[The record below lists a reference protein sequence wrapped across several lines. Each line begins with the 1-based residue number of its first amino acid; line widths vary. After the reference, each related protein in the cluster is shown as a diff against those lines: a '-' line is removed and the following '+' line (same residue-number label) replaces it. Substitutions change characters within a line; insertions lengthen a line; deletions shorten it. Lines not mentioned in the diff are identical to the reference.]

1 MARSVLSL
9 AQPIYFSLKKKIIA
23 ILAVLLVLFSG
34 ICFAE
39 YVEFTLAW
47 GDVVYQDPDTSQ
59 DWSTYWGEYKGW
71 WAVAAGPAAPTKV
84 QVIIISKRLGNE
96 KQ

>member
-1 MARSVLSL
+1 MKR
-9 AQPIYFSLKKKIIA
+9 IIA
-23 ILAVLLVLFSG
+23 ILVALLVLFSG
-34 ICFAE
+34 VCFAE

-71 WAVAAGPAAPTKV
+71 WAVAAPAVPAKV
-84 QVIIISKRLGNE
+84 QVIIISKNNLGRR
-96 KQ
+96 

>member
-1 MARSVLSL
+1 MKR
-9 AQPIYFSLKKKIIA
+9 IIA

-34 ICFAE
+34 VCFAE
-39 YVEFTLAW
+39 YVEFMAAW
-47 GDVVYQDPDTSQ
+47 GDIVYQDPDTSQ
-59 DWSTYWGEYKGW
+59 DWSTYWGDYKGW
-71 WAVAAGPAAPTKV
+71 WASEAAPPPSPSKV

>member
-1 MARSVLSL
+1 M
-9 AQPIYFSLKKKIIA
+9 KKV
-23 ILAVLLVLFSG
+23 LAVVVVLLALLTG
-34 ICFAE
+34 ACFGE

-47 GDVVYQDPDTSQ
+47 GNVVYQDPDTTQ

-84 QVIIISKRLGNE
+84 QVIISKRLENE